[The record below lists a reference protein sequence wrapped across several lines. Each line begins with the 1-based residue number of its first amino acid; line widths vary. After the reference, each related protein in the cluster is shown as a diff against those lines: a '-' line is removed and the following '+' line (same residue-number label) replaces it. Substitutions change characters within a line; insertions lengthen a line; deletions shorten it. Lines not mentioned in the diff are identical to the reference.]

1 MKKTAYLLLCIVTM
15 ATSCD
20 DMRDFEPKRETIN
33 TVENHNMFILSEG
46 LFNLNNSTL
55 ALYDFEKKQLTTDF
69 FLQQNK
75 RGLGDTAN
83 SMIRYGNKL
92 YIIVNVSSQVEVL
105 DLTTGKVIEQIPMF
119 DDNKVAR
126 QPRYALAHHGK
137 VYVTSFDGTLAKI
150 DTTTLHIEALVRCG
164 RNPEGLCLANGKIY
178 VANSGGLD
186 FPNYDNTLS
195 VIDIERMQEIR
206 KIPIEI
212 NPYKVYSD
220 TEGDVYVSSRGNY
233 GDKAYAF
240 QRIDSQ
246 IDTVIQNFEHL
257 NVLNFTIK
265 EDLAYLYSY
274 DFSTQNS
281 WIKVFDC
288 KTEQVIDDHFIKG
301 DVTIQTPYSIHTSPY
316 NDNVYISDALSYT
329 VWGDLYCFDKKGK
342 FQYKLT
348 EVGLN
353 PNTVVFSNKLKKN
366 NKKTKK

>member
-1 MKKTAYLLLCIVTM
+1 MHLKKIGYILLTSIIALT
-15 ATSCD
+15 TSCD
-20 DMRDFEPKRETIN
+20 DMKDFEPTRTAIN
-33 TVENHNMFILSEG
+33 TTEKHNMLILSEG

-55 ALYDFEKKQLTTDF
+55 ALYDFEKQKLTTDF
-69 FLQQNK
+69 FLKKNK

-83 SMIRYGNKL
+83 SMIRYGNKI
-92 YIIVNVSSQVEVL
+92 YIIVNVSSQIEVL
-105 DLTTGKVIEQIPMF
+105 DITTGKVVKQIPMF
-119 DDNKVAR
+119 DQQKIAR
-126 QPRYALAHHGK
+126 QPRYALAHNGK

-150 DTTTLHIEALVRCG
+150 DTTTLQIEDFAQCG

-195 VIDIERMQEIR
+195 VIDVQQMKEIK
-206 KIPIEI
+206 KIPIAI

-233 GDKAYAF
+233 GDKSYQF

-246 IDTVIQNFEHL
+246 IDTVIQNFAYL

-265 EDLAYLYSY
+265 NDIAYLYSY
-274 DFSTQNS
+274 DFGTQSS
-281 WIKVFDC
+281 WVKVFDC
-288 KTEQVIDDHFIKG
+288 KTEKIIDENFIKDG
-301 DVTIQTPYSIHTSPY
+301 VAIRTPYSIHTNPY

-342 FQYKLT
+342 LQYKLT

-353 PNTVVFSNKLKKN
+353 PNTVIFLDKI
-366 NKKTKK
+366 TQ